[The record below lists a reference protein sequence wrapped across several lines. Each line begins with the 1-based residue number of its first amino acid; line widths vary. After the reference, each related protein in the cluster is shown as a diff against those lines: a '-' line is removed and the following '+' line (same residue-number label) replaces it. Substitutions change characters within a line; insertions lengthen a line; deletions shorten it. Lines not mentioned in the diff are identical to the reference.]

1 MTEYNAPS
9 LDEGTDDALTPPNGA
24 LAPRNDSFPFR
35 SDESIDGLFAYHNDY
50 HNDEGS
56 GASAPKEDAADRD
69 AADRK
74 DGSSLHEGAGAS
86 PEDDNGQSRNR
97 GASHQNGGA
106 SHESGNGQNQNDN
119 VAPRTDAAAEK
130 PGDVNSS
137 DVLFDDLG
145 LPEDLLAAVKE
156 LGFSA
161 PTAIQAA
168 AIPILL
174 RGKDVVGVA
183 QTGTGKTAAFALPLL
198 AHIDPDKREVQALV
212 LAPTRELAMQGA
224 QAIESFAAKSRG
236 VDVAAVY
243 GGSSYLPQLR
253 ALEGGA
259 QVVVGTP
266 GRIMDLMDR
275 GALRLDAVRYFVLD
289 EADEMLRM
297 GFAEDVEKIASEV
310 PEGRISALFSA
321 TMPPPIRRVAERHL
335 SDAEEVTISR
345 PATTVST
352 VKQMYA
358 VVPERHKIGALAR
371 VLAVTEAQAAL
382 VFVRTRATAE
392 DLTIELGARG
402 VAAAALSGDVVQKER
417 EKLVTRLRNG
427 TLDVLVATDVAAR
440 GLDVDRIGLVVN
452 FDVPRETDTY
462 VHRVGRTGRAGRTG
476 ESITFVTPK
485 ERPRLR
491 RIEKQTGS
499 RMEQIELPTPAE
511 VSKLRARRTV
521 EQAMAR
527 VAKGRLWVY
536 EEILEDFLAEQAKA
550 AAQPG
555 PGAQPDSHAHFDS
568 GSHSDLPAQAGPV
581 SLETLTM
588 ALLALAVRD
597 PGPVAGEEP
606 ERLTEDF
613 GPEREGRPRKERQ
626 PRRQM
631 KNSVRYRVEVGH
643 KDRVKPGAIVGALTH
658 EGGLSGSDLGHI
670 DIFPTFSLVEIGVP
684 LSPEARKRISQAR
697 VSGRALRISED
708 RGPGSF
714 RDDAGRGRPRRDSDY
729 SDRGRGDRGSR
740 YDRTTRDE
748 RGFKHDRRGR
758 AGRGHR

>member
-97 GASHQNGGA
+97 GASHQSSEV
-106 SHESGNGQNQNDN
+106 SHKSGNGQNQSGA
-119 VAPRTDAAAEK
+119 VALGNDAAAEK

-253 ALEGGA
+253 ALESGA